1 MTIISIKLLI
11 SAFLVI
17 AVCEV
22 ARVAL
27 VIADMIDRKKDT
39 KTLHNAFIDSL
50 RKDNKQYAEELL
62 KEFLESDKQE
72 PVVFPTPHG
81 RAGIWNV
88 TNEANL
94 WKCSNCGLVIYSET
108 ERDITFNHAY
118 CGRCGAEMS
127 SFRKQRG
134 ES

>member
-1 MTIISIKLLI
+1 MI

-39 KTLHNAFIDSL
+39 KTLHNAFIASL

-62 KEFLESDKQE
+62 KEFLESDKE
-72 PVVFPTPHG
+72 KPNVSLAV
-81 RAGIWNV
+81 WNP
-88 TNEANL
+88 TNEATL
-94 WKCSNCGLVIYSET
+94 WKCSNCGVVIYSET
-108 ERDITFNHAY
+108 EHDITFNHAY
-118 CGRCGAEMS
+118 CGRCGAKMS
-127 SFRKQRG
+127 SFRKPRG